1 MGSSEGLYTQCLYT
15 TKIKTTNTP
24 MLKIAKGT
32 IQPTLTYDAF
42 DNVLI
47 SGDDAVST
55 CKIGTKSG
63 GWLMN

>member
-1 MGSSEGLYTQCLYT
+1 
-15 TKIKTTNTP
+15 